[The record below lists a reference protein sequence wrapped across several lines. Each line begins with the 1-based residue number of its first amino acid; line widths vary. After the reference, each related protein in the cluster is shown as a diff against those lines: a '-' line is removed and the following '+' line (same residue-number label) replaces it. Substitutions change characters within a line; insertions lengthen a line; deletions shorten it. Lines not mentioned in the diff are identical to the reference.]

1 MAVIRIL
8 PDKVANQIAAGEV
21 IERPASIVKEL
32 LENSLDAGATKIE
45 IEFKNGGRSLI
56 KIEDNGSGMSRED
69 ALLSIER
76 HATSKI
82 KNAGD
87 LDSITS
93 FGFRGE
99 ALPSMASICR
109 FLLQTRTENEDHGTE
124 ILVNGGKVVHVKEC
138 GMPVGTRIA
147 ITQLFNSVPARRK
160 FLKTDRTEAAHVI
173 QNSRLYALANPQVS
187 FTLIEDSR
195 TIFQSPVCPTLLERV
210 TEIFGKQIG
219 QQLLPI
225 ESEDQGL
232 GLSGLIGKP
241 GVGRSSKHEMITFV
255 NHRPVDNR
263 TIGYALIES
272 YHTLIP
278 KGRYPLAF
286 LFLDI
291 DPAGIDVN
299 VHPAKKEIRFRD
311 EGRVRSF
318 IIRSIMEHLRPKEA
332 SMITSSSSVSNKM
345 PSGQSKNIPVVPP
358 SRSSSAEVKSIE
370 KRDKPMRIV
379 EGKSM
384 VKGKDIKSQ
393 PIPEILPKS
402 RTPENK
408 SAKSSDRT
416 EKSMESPTVPPN
428 NISEWRHLNSIKGG
442 YSLFETVSGLVVLDH
457 RSAHER
463 VLFERLK
470 VQYETS
476 ASATQ
481 KLLLSVPFELDPIE
495 SVMLADHQ
503 SFFGRHGFEIAP
515 FGRNFFRIEGIP
527 SWLEP
532 GKAED
537 FMREAVNLIRQ
548 GRISEAKPD
557 LATNEL
563 VRLVLKQT
571 VFEGDEVKPK
581 EAVSLLE
588 QLFACQ
594 NPHTSASGRPT
605 YIEISKGELD
615 RRFQK
620 RLSRGQLDVDK

>member
-69 ALLSIER
+69 ALLSLER

-82 KNAGD
+82 KEASD
-87 LDSITS
+87 LDSVLS

-109 FLLQTRTENEDHGTE
+109 FLLQTRTKKEDHGTE
-124 ILVNGGKVVHVKEC
+124 VLVNGGKVVHVKEC

-147 ITQLFNSVPARRK
+147 ITQLFNTVPARRK

-187 FTLIEDSR
+187 FTLMEDSR
-195 TIFQSPVCPTLLERV
+195 ITFQSPVCSSLSERV

-225 ESEDQGL
+225 KSEDKDL
-232 GLSGLIGKP
+232 HLYGLIGKP
-241 GVGRSSKHEMITFV
+241 GIGRSSKHEMITFV

-272 YHTLIP
+272 YHTLIQ

-311 EGRVRSF
+311 EGRIRSF

-332 SMITSSSSVSNKM
+332 SITSFSSISKEVSTKETKNSVAVQSSAVVEPLNEQDKPTKIVVDKSNTKGIGAGSIPVSIRKNSVREKVPDKPLVRAEKTIGSPKASSS
-345 PSGQSKNIPVVPP
+345 
-358 SRSSSAEVKSIE
+358 
-370 KRDKPMRIV
+370 
-379 EGKSM
+379 
-384 VKGKDIKSQ
+384 
-393 PIPEILPKS
+393 
-402 RTPENK
+402 
-408 SAKSSDRT
+408 
-416 EKSMESPTVPPN
+416 
-428 NISEWRHLNSIKGG
+428 NISDWQHLGTIMGG
-442 YSLFETVSGLVVLDH
+442 YSLFETASGLVVLDH

-470 VQYETS
+470 GQYEAS
-476 ASATQ
+476 SSATQ

-495 SVMLADHQ
+495 SVMLTDHQ
-503 SFFGRHGFEIAP
+503 GFFDRHGFEIAP
-515 FGRNFFRIEGIP
+515 FGRNFFRIEGVP

-537 FMREAVNLIRQ
+537 FMRDAVNLIRQ

-563 VRLVLKQT
+563 VRLALKQSI
-571 VFEGDEVKPK
+571 FGGDEVKPQ
-581 EAVSLLE
+581 EAVSLLK

-594 NPHTSASGRPT
+594 DPHTSASGRPT
-605 YIEISKGELD
+605 YIEVSKGELD

-620 RLSRGQLDVDK
+620 RLSKGQLDVDR